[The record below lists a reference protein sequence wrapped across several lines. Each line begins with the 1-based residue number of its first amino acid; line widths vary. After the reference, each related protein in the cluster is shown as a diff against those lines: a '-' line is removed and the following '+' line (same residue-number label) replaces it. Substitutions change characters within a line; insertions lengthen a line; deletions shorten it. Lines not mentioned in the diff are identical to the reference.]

1 MKKIIFICVSLFMM
15 AGFMPAKEHQQ
26 APEPEMAC
34 IWTSCLGTF
43 CHEDYHDVEFAADV
57 IEFIEDNICN

>member
-1 MKKIIFICVSLFMM
+1 MFICVSLFMM
-15 AGFMPAKEHQQ
+15 VGFLPAKVQ
-26 APEPEMAC
+26 APSTEMAC